1 MNKKYSRI
9 KSICDCKIV
18 PMNQFNIIIP
28 DRLIGQRIDSAM
40 AQMLPDYSRSKIT
53 TWVRSGG
60 ALINGKTFKPKEK
73 ILGGEIVTLNI
84 KAEKTNDWKAEDI
97 PLDIVFEDD
106 DIIVVNKPVGLVTH
120 PGAGNWTGTL
130 ANALLHYDPSLANLD
145 RAGIVH
151 RLDKNTSGL
160 MVVARSELA
169 QKNLVEQLQT
179 HAVSREYSAIVYGHM
194 ISGGTVDEPIGRD
207 PKDRIRQAVVEDGK
221 DAVTHYRVIDRF
233 AHHTHVKAILETGR
247 THQIRVHL
255 SYIGHPLIADP
266 MYGGKIRFPK
276 KADDHLKNAL
286 KKFNRQALHAK
297 KLTLTHPITL
307 EQMSWKVPLPQDLQD
322 LLKVLQEFDSI

>member
-9 KSICDCKIV
+9 KSICDCKIA

-97 PLDIVFEDD
+97 PLDIVFEDN

-297 KLTLTHPITL
+297 KLTLTHPITF
-307 EQMSWKVPLPQDLQD
+307 EQMSWKAPLPQDLQD
-322 LLKVLQEFDSI
+322 LLKILQEFDSI